1 MGRNG
6 KSVFVARSHHGNR
19 RVLPSGVCRHPMLAI
34 TRLAHRRHRAFF
46 SNFVFVRSDRQQD
59 FIPGRLS
66 VWDLV
71 HFDHIMVRD
80 LLLQLKLASK
90 RFCRDFYVIVFFCTD
105 RCFDVYVC
113 RFTKPICKKIKVVLR
128 RCVTSKRSCR
138 GDVPPNRPR
147 YLLVHF
153 SKFIIIDKTILIL
166 TELLKPISKTC

>member
-90 RFCRDFYVIVFFCTD
+90 RFCRDFYPIFFFCT
-105 RCFDVYVC
+105 
-113 RFTKPICKKIKVVLR
+113 FTFVVLR
-128 RCVTSKRSCR
+128 NPSVKKSRWFSVGVLQVNGHVGAMCR
-138 GDVPPNRPR
+138 RTDPAI
-147 YLLVHF
+147 YWYFFQYH
-153 SKFIIIDKTILIL
+153 KY
-166 TELLKPISKTC
+166 